1 MEKTN
6 IAIIGSGSYSTG
18 IVKILTDNKQA
29 GIGNIGN
36 LHWYVRR
43 AEALEHIRKFKHN
56 PNYLS
61 SVELHTDSLI
71 LSSDLKACI
80 APADWVL
87 IGVPSAFVN
96 TVLKDLQPK
105 DLVGKKLIT
114 VVKGLVPE
122 TNEIIADYL
131 YTKFAVPYE
140 NICMITGP
148 SHAEEI
154 ALEKLTYLTFA
165 SSPVDLAKTM
175 NQTFSNHYI
184 NTTTTNDLKGAE
196 YAAVLK
202 NVFALA
208 AGIYHGLGYGDNFH
222 AFFITNALKEMK
234 KFVSKVSPMERD
246 IEDAAYLGD
255 LLATGY
261 SSFSRNRM
269 FGNLIGKGYTVTAAK
284 AEMNMIAEGY
294 YATGCMH
301 EINKI
306 HQVDL
311 PILDAVYEVLYQHS
325 DTAATMQKLTE
336 RLY

>member
-1 MEKTN
+1 MTKTN

-18 IVKILTDNKQA
+18 IVKILSDNKQH
-29 GIGNIGN
+29 GRNEIGD
-36 LHWYVRR
+36 LTWYVRR
-43 AEALEHIRKFKHN
+43 SQMLEHIRNFRHN
-56 PNYLS
+56 PQYLS
-61 SVELHTDSLI
+61 SIELHTDQLT
-71 LSSDLKACI
+71 LSSDLKASI

-87 IGVPSAFVN
+87 IGIPSAFVDD
-96 TVLKDLQPK
+96 TLQPLTAA
-105 DLVGKKLIT
+105 DFENKKVIT
-114 VVKGLVPE
+114 VVKGLIPQ
-122 TNEIIADYL
+122 TNEIVADYL
-131 YTKFAVPYE
+131 HRKFAVPYE

-165 SSPVDLAKTM
+165 AVELSLAKEM
-175 NQTFSNHYI
+175 SHAFANHYI
-184 NTTTTNDLKGAE
+184 HTTTTNDLKGAE

-234 KFVSKVSPMERD
+234 KFVSVVSPMDRD
-246 IEDAAYLGD
+246 IEDTAYLGD

-284 AEMNMIAEGY
+284 SEMNMVAEGY
-294 YATGCMH
+294 YATGCMY
-301 EINKI
+301 EVNKKY
-306 HQVDL
+306 QVHL
-311 PILDAVYEVLYQHS
+311 PILDAVYDILYQNAEASH
-325 DTAATMQKLTE
+325 TMKILTQH
-336 RLY
+336 LD